1 LIGLPFGLI
10 NMVFLGWFFGMQKTK
25 SVMLQLIIIN
35 FANIIFSI
43 YFSVILDLG
52 IYGVAIGSVIA
63 QFSGLLISIL
73 MFSNFYKNLN
83 FQKFNLKKI
92 INFQNFSPLFLIS
105 KNLFLRTFFLVFVQA
120 YLIKKSGLIGVNELA
135 TMEILLVIFSLS
147 SYSLDAFAHS
157 AETLVGN
164 SIGAKNKNDLYKSI
178 KSSTEL
184 AIIFSLIIGFIFYFF
199 GNYLIAIF
207 TDIKILRMLTAEIW
221 ALVIIT
227 PFISTLAFQLDG
239 IFIGATLAKEMRN
252 SIMIACLIFYF
263 TLEFIID
270 DSLNLKNLYSCFLL
284 FLIIRGIVLTMYL
297 KRVFNLTTNQ

>member
-1 LIGLPFGLI
+1 
-10 NMVFLGWFFGMQKTK
+10 
-25 SVMLQLIIIN
+25 
-35 FANIIFSI
+35 
-43 YFSVILDLG
+43 
-52 IYGVAIGSVIA
+52 
-63 QFSGLLISIL
+63 

>member
-1 LIGLPFGLI
+1 MGKDEADLQKKLIFFQSPIGRGLI
-10 NMVFLGWFFGMQKTK
+10 
-25 SVMLQLIIIN
+25 
-35 FANIIFSI
+35 
-43 YFSVILDLG
+43 
-52 IYGVAIGSVIA
+52 
-63 QFSGLLISIL
+63 
-73 MFSNFYKNLN
+73 
-83 FQKFNLKKI
+83 
-92 INFQNFSPLFLIS
+92 
-105 KNLFLRTFFLVFVQA
+105 
-120 YLIKKSGLIGVNELA
+120 
-135 TMEILLVIFSLS
+135 
-147 SYSLDAFAHS
+147 
-157 AETLVGN
+157 
-164 SIGAKNKNDLYKSI
+164 AKNKNDLYKSI

-252 SIMIACLIFYF
+252 SIMIACIIFYF

-270 DSLNLKNLYSCFLL
+270 DSLNLKNLYLCFLL